1 MTDLGPLAHLRAQ
14 LAAPRGRAR
23 LDALVERDDAAEAVA
38 ALPVGAV
45 HELIADIG
53 LADAGPLL
61 ALATPEQI
69 QGCLDLEVWDRD
81 RVDIAQARPWIAALL
96 ELGFEKVGAVWAG
109 LDAEWRALYLQGHT
123 VIYDLSGGEDPDH
136 DYDYADV
143 DDADA
148 PPVWFTPDGSFALR
162 LLGDEDHARLTMAL
176 VDDLYRAD
184 MALARHTI
192 LAARSEP
199 TASLEETSFR
209 WRSGRLADDGYVDF
223 HEALALFAP
232 LTVEQYNAE
241 VTAPT
246 APLID
251 TASPLP
257 RLLTEQLL
265 RRNFLAHCWERAS
278 ENADVGERLEQAL
291 VSVTNQVL
299 AAARVRPGDSTA
311 LAAAAD
317 YATATISLG
326 LETIARGDVVR
337 GGELLAVA
345 SLQRLHRVGF
355 TATRRLA
362 RVAAALAPRATSAD
376 DVAQA
381 MVNALAAARPWF
393 PTLADSPPTE
403 GIRPFSSL
411 ADLRRGAEVLADL
424 ALRLAVA
431 ERLGVILTGGGAE
444 QPPLDDHAR
453 TALARWIASGE
464 LEPRALTQAEL
475 RATRDA
481 LTRDIDRAAAL
492 AAIRDHL
499 GDDGGLSPRLAA
511 VVDRWLDD
519 VTETIASLDLD
530 APVDPRF
537 VDGLLVAA
545 AAKA

>member
-14 LAAPRGRAR
+14 LSAPRGRAR
-23 LDALVERDDAAEAVA
+23 LDALIERDDAAEAVA
-38 ALPVGAV
+38 ALPSGAV
-45 HELIADIG
+45 HELITDVG

-61 ALATPEQI
+61 ALATPEQV

-81 RVDIAQARPWIAALL
+81 RIDLAQARPWMAALL

-123 VIYDLSGGEDPDH
+123 VIYDLTGGEDPDH
-136 DYDYADV
+136 DIDYVEDP
-143 DDADA
+143 DA
-148 PPVWFTPDGSFALR
+148 PPVWFTPDGAFAIR
-162 LLGDEDHARLTMAL
+162 LLGGEDHARLTMAL

-199 TASLEETSFR
+199 TAELEEQSYR

-232 LTVEQYNAE
+232 LTIEQYGAE
-241 VTAPT
+241 AVAPT
-246 APLID
+246 APLD
-251 TASPLP
+251 ETAPPLP
-257 RLLTEQLL
+257 RVVTEQLL
-265 RRNFLAHCWERAS
+265 RRSFLAQCWDRAA
-278 ENADVGERLEQAL
+278 EDHDVAERLQQAL
-291 VSVTNQVL
+291 VNVTNQVL
-299 AAARVRPGDSTA
+299 AAARVRPGDGTA
-311 LAAAAD
+311 LSAAAD

-326 LETIARGDVVR
+326 LESVSRGDVVR
-337 GGELLAVA
+337 GGALLAAA

-355 TATRRLA
+355 TATQRLA
-362 RVAAALAPRATSAD
+362 RVAASLAPRAGSAD
-376 DVAQA
+376 ELSLA
-381 MVNALAAARPWF
+381 MVKSLAAPRPWF
-393 PTLADSPPTE
+393 PTIADQPPAP
-403 GIRPFSSL
+403 GIRPFASL
-411 ADLRRGAEVLADL
+411 ADLRRAAEVLADL

-431 ERLGVILTGGGAE
+431 ERLGVILTGDPAE

-453 TALARWIASGE
+453 TALARWLATRE
-464 LEPRALTQAEL
+464 LSPRALTLAEL

-481 LTRDIDRAAAL
+481 LTDDIDRAGAL
-492 AAIRDHL
+492 AAVRAQL
-499 GDDGGLSPRLAA
+499 GDDGGLSPLLAA
-511 VVDRWLDD
+511 VVDRWLDE
-519 VTETIASLDLD
+519 VEETIVALDLD